1 MSNSV
6 DPDEMAYNEPSHLN
20 LHDLQMPII
29 IACGSEKDKSLSVRV
44 IFSHLWFV
52 HEKTEKKQKM
62 IIWTDS

>member
-6 DPDEMAYNEPSHLN
+6 DPDETAHNEPSHLN
-20 LHDLQMPII
+20 LRCLQKPIT
-29 IACGSEKDKSLSVRV
+29 IAYGSEKDKSLSVRV

-52 HEKTEKKQKM
+52 HKETEKKQKM